1 MSSPAPSTPAIGS
14 APRGRASWSGMLR
27 LSLVTVPVKAYPVTS
42 STDAVHFN
50 QLHADCGQRINYE
63 KRCPTHG
70 PVDGAAI
77 VKGYQ
82 YAPDQYVV
90 IDATELETLRSARD
104 KALSLERFVDSD
116 QIDPVVFS
124 GRSLY
129 LLPESA
135 PAQRP
140 YLLLADVMRQRGK
153 WAVGRVVLSGH
164 RHVVVVRPHGRLLA
178 MDVLHDPGQLRSAT
192 WLEADLPEVEANAE
206 ELQLA
211 GMLIDAASGAVDWR
225 QYCDDTPE
233 KLAALVEAKVA
244 GRELVTPAEEPVQVL
259 KLLDALKQSVATA
272 CSDQT
277 SVAGKPRKT
286 QMPERRSA

>member
-1 MSSPAPSTPAIGS
+1 
-14 APRGRASWSGMLR
+14 MLR
-27 LSLVTVPVKAYPVTS
+27 LSLVVIPVKAYPVTS
-42 STDAVHFN
+42 STEAVHFN

-63 KRCPTHG
+63 KRCPIHG

-104 KALSLERFVDSD
+104 KSLSLERFVDFH
-116 QIDPVVFS
+116 QIDPVAFS

-164 RHVVVVRPHGRLLA
+164 QHVVVVRPHGRLLA

-192 WLEADLPEVEANAE
+192 WLEAELPEVEASAE

-211 GMLIDAASGAVDWR
+211 GMLIDSASGAVDWR
-225 QYCDDTPE
+225 QYRDDTPE
-233 KLAALVEAKVA
+233 KLAALVETKVA
-244 GRELVTPAEEPVQVL
+244 GREWVAPVDEPVQVL

-272 CSDQT
+272 CSDQA
-277 SVAGKPRKT
+277 SVAAKPSKPRT
-286 QMPERRSA
+286 PERRSA